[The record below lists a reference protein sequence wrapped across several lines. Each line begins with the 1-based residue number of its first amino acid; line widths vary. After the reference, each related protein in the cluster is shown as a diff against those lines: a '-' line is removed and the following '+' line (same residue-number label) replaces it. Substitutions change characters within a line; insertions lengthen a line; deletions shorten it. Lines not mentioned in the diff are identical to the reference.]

1 MINCFVFVDG
11 FFVVKIFFVGGI
23 YFGGFEFLEFFDW
36 FSKFVVNDFFVFMFL
51 FFGL

>member
-11 FFVVKIFFVGGI
+11 FFVVEIFFVGGI
-23 YFGGFEFLEFFDW
+23 NFWGLEFVDF
-36 FSKFVVNDFFVFMFL
+36 FEMCSKFVVKDFFVFMFL